1 MPLFFLSFFIL
12 LHKNCEKKTFVIRFH
27 VISFVSVIALNLQIM
42 VELHYLHF
50 HDDDIY
56 KRLF

>member
-1 MPLFFLSFFIL
+1 M
-12 LHKNCEKKTFVIRFH
+12 FVIRFH
-27 VISFVSVIALNLQIM
+27 VISFVSVIALTLQIM
-42 VELHYLHF
+42 VELHYLLF